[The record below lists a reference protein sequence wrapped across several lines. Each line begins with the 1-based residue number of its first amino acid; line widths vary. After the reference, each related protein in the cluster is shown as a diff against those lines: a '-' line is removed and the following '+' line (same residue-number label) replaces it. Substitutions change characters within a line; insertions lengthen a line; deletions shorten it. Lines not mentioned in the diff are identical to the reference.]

1 MNKNLKNI
9 FQKDFYNKLTM
20 AIMHVLTMGCQTFPA
35 ESNLSFKYC
44 CAT

>member
-20 AIMHVLTMGCQTFPA
+20 AIMHVLTSGMPDVSSRKQFV
-35 ESNLSFKYC
+35 F
-44 CAT
+44 